1 MKRTISRDGTL
12 GTLGA
17 SVLGNL
23 LAGNGAIETSQGRKA
38 NMPGWGT
45 SRADE
50 GTIRGSQDF

>member
-23 LAGNGAIETSQGRKA
+23 LAGNGAIETSQGCKA
-38 NMPGWGT
+38 NMPG
-45 SRADE
+45 
-50 GTIRGSQDF
+50 